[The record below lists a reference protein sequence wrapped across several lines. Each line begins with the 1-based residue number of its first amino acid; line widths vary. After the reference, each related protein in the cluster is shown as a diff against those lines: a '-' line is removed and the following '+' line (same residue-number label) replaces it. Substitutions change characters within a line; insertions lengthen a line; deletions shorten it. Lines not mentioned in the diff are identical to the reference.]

1 MGFTLLILAGGLGSR
16 FNGAKQLHGIG
27 PNGELLMEYSIYDAI
42 KNGCEKVIILS
53 NHECIP
59 ELQVK
64 LTYLHSKIK
73 IYFVDQFKFDPNYP
87 NYRKRPWGTG
97 HAVLSCSKF
106 ISEPFLLI
114 NADDF
119 YGHDAYVSAKQMM
132 NHIDFQNY
140 GMIAYKLENTLSKFG
155 GVSRGVCSTRQN
167 ELVDVKEYTNISL
180 EGNIIKCDQ
189 KDAGI
194 NKNQLVSMNL
204 WVLNPSIF
212 AYLNKAFEIFYDS
225 NKDKASEE
233 LFLPTVINNLIKDKQ
248 LMVRLNSTEASWFG
262 LTYAKDLDQAK
273 ASISLL
279 INREEY
285 PVNIEL

>member
-1 MGFTLLILAGGLGSR
+1 
-16 FNGAKQLHGIG
+16 
-27 PNGELLMEYSIYDAI
+27 
-42 KNGCEKVIILS
+42 
-53 NHECIP
+53 
-59 ELQVK
+59 
-64 LTYLHSKIK
+64 
-73 IYFVDQFKFDPNYP
+73 
-87 NYRKRPWGTG
+87 
-97 HAVLSCSKF
+97 
-106 ISEPFLLI
+106 
-114 NADDF
+114 
-119 YGHDAYVSAKQMM
+119 
-132 NHIDFQNY
+132 
-140 GMIAYKLENTLSKFG
+140 
-155 GVSRGVCSTRQN
+155 
-167 ELVDVKEYTNISL
+167 
-180 EGNIIKCDQ
+180 
-189 KDAGI
+189 
-194 NKNQLVSMNL
+194 MNL

>member
-1 MGFTLLILAGGLGSR
+1 MTFTLLILAGGLGSR
-16 FNGAKQLHGIG
+16 FNGTKQLHGIG
-27 PNGELLMEYSIYDAI
+27 PNGELLMEYSIHDAI
-42 KNGCEKVIILS
+42 KNGCTKVIILS
-53 NHECIP
+53 NNKCIP
-59 ELQVK
+59 ELKIK
-64 LTYLHSKIK
+64 LSYLTSKIK
-73 IYFVDQFKFDPNYP
+73 VNYVDQFKFDPDYP

-132 NHIDFQNY
+132 DHIDFQNY

-155 GVSRGVCSTRQN
+155 GVSRGVCNTRQN

-194 NKNQLVSMNL
+194 NKDQLVSMNL

-212 AYLNKAFEIFYDS
+212 AYLNKAFKIFYDS

>member
-1 MGFTLLILAGGLGSR
+1 MDFTLLILAGGLGSR
-16 FNGAKQLHGIG
+16 FNGTKQLHGVG
-27 PNGELLMEYSIYDAI
+27 PNGELLMEYSIHDAI
-42 KNGCEKVIILS
+42 KNGCTKVIVLS

-73 IYFVDQFKFDPNYP
+73 IDFVDQFKFDPDYP

-119 YGHDAYVSAKQMM
+119 YGRDAYVSAKQMM
-132 NHIDFQNY
+132 DQIDFQNY
-140 GMIAYKLENTLSKFG
+140 GMIAYKLENTLSRYG
-155 GVSRGVCSTRQN
+155 GVSRGICKTRQN
-167 ELVDVKEYTNISL
+167 ELVDIKEYTNISL
-180 EGNIIKCDQ
+180 EGKIIKCDQ
-189 KDAGI
+189 KDDGI
-194 NKNQLVSMNL
+194 NKDLLVSMNL
-204 WVLNPSIF
+204 WVLSPSIF
-212 AYLNKAFEIFYDS
+212 GHLNKAFEIFYDS

-233 LFLPTVINNLIKDKQ
+233 LFLPTVINDLIKRKH

-279 INREEY
+279 INSGEY
-285 PVNIEL
+285 PKNIEL